1 MVRCTALG
9 GAVWRAPALAVWL
22 QLGARAPA
30 SFTPP
35 SFVTD
40 LLQPELR

>member
-1 MVRCTALG
+1 MVRCTALWG
-9 GAVWRAPALAVWL
+9 GAVACPRSGCLASAGCTAPD
-22 QLGARAPA
+22 

-40 LLQPELR
+40 LLQPELC

>member
-9 GAVWRAPALAVWL
+9 GAVACPRALAVWL
-22 QLGARAPA
+22 QLGATAPD

-40 LLQPELR
+40 LLQPELC